1 VPLTP
6 PLLQFLK
13 LPGYQTQPVPGS
25 TLLYTIDTNR
35 PIGYVQP
42 TKLITPTL
50 TNPGVWRAARRDTS
64 VVVDQL
70 IGLDMGIYR
79 VLGDAQTACQDD
91 ADLNDLDW
99 TLVWLNNA
107 SYETRPVVAY
117 EWLYDISQ
125 PSPDSSGIVYYRA
138 AKRNATLPDAFA
150 NAIPLGNYT
159 NLPDA
164 QTACQNDFAVTFP
177 PS

>member
-1 VPLTP
+1 VPPTP
-6 PLLQFLK
+6 PPLQFLK

-50 TNPGVWRAARRDTS
+50 PGTGVWRAASRDTS
-64 VVVDQL
+64 LTVDEL
-70 IGLDMGIYR
+70 IAVDMGVYSVI
-79 VLGDAQTACQDD
+79 GDAQIACQDD
-91 ADLNDLDW
+91 ADLNGLNW
-99 TLVWLNNA
+99 TLVWLKGA
-107 SYETRPVVAY
+107 SYETRPVVGY
-117 EWLYDISQ
+117 QWLYDISQ

-138 AKRNATLPDAFA
+138 AKRDATLPDAFA
-150 NAIPLGNYT
+150 NAIPLGGYT
-159 NLPDA
+159 NLSDA
-164 QTACQNDFAVTFP
+164 QTACQNDYAITFP